1 MPQFDASF
9 FVGQIF
15 WMLISFGFLYLMM
28 SMLICPMIEDVL
40 ENREKRIQ
48 NDLAAAEKL
57 NRQAEALHQR
67 YQTYQLAV
75 EQEKNNRIQVAY
87 GKIQRETAT
96 RENKHEVQLRR
107 KVQKAEQKI
116 DSATKQL
123 RQKSETLSAQL
134 SDHLVERLLATE
146 EGA

>member
-15 WMLISFGFLYLMM
+15 WMMISFGFLYLMM
-28 SMLICPMIEDVL
+28 SMLICPMIEEVL
-40 ENREKRIQ
+40 DHREKSIQ
-48 NDLAAAEKL
+48 ADLDAAERL
-57 NRQAEALHQR
+57 NKQAEALHQR

-87 GKIQRETAT
+87 GQIQKEMAT

-107 KVQKAEQKI
+107 KVQKAEEKI
-116 DSATKQL
+116 DSATRQL
-123 RQKSETLSAQL
+123 KQKSEALSAQL
-134 SDHLVERLLATE
+134 SDRLVERLLSTE
-146 EGA
+146 ESA